1 LIPRTDHAD
10 PIEANETIPMS
21 LAADFSPSPIAA
33 MHFEHS
39 NHGKGFAMNA
49 AQLFEQARVSFR
61 SVVKLLP
68 HWAQDLV

>member
-1 LIPRTDHAD
+1 
-10 PIEANETIPMS
+10 
-21 LAADFSPSPIAA
+21 

-39 NHGKGFAMNA
+39 THGLGLHIEA

-68 HWAQDLV
+68 HWPQNLV